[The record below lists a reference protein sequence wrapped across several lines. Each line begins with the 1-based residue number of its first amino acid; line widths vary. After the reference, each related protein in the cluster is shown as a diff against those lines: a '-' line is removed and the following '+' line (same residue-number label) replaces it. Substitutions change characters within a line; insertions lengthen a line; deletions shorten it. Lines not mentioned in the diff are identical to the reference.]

1 MVEKTFRLRDLI
13 NQYGSIGALRNAP
26 KVRAK
31 LAFELAILAG
41 QVTAKV
47 RDFEEAR
54 NARVKHYGVI
64 DKDGNL
70 TIPNDKKM
78 EFNKEIEELL
88 DTEVIIKAEPVSIP
102 ANFEMDGMVGVLSD
116 WSDFLTFKE

>member
-1 MVEKTFRLRDLI
+1 MVEKTFHLRDLI
-13 NQYGSIGALRNAP
+13 NRYGSISALRNAP

-31 LAFELAILAG
+31 LAFELATLAG

-54 NARVKHYGVI
+54 DARVKHYGVR

-70 TIPNDKKM
+70 SVPNDKKE

-88 DTEVIIKAEPVSIP
+88 NTEVIIKAEPVGIP

-116 WSDFLTFKE
+116 WGEFLTFKE